1 MPRSCGL
8 MRPSGE
14 MAQAS
19 VKIRAAPPTARLP
32 KWTRCQSLAK
42 PSLLEYWHM
51 GETTMRLRRMT
62 SRICNS
68 SNRFMADW
76 MMGAGQKWQEKR
88 RVRSTRQRQDCHRD
102 AGAQRKAKDL
112 TQNAHQRK
120 PENTEKDDG
129 VSRFYSDAQPRVAA
143 PRKRSAMYWQQSAN
157 REIGVPRQRRRSRRD
172 ACLPAARPTLRK
184 AAEVDVFRACY
195 QFGR

>member
-32 KWTRCQSLAK
+32 RWTRCQSLAK

-112 TQNAHQRK
+112 TQSAQRK

-129 VSRFYSDAQPRVAA
+129 VSRFYSDAQPR
-143 PRKRSAMYWQQSAN
+143 KRGAMYWQQSAS

-172 ACLPAARPTLRK
+172 ACLPAGRPALRK
-184 AAEVDVFRACY
+184 AAEVDVFRVCY
-195 QFGR
+195 QFEP